1 MDTDGLS
8 TQMEMSMKDSGKM
21 ILLMVMVNI
30 STWTVQPTLGNGLTT
45 NRMAMARKIGM
56 MGLNTRDSSR
66 MEKNLDLGNSFGKMD
81 PVTRGNSM
89 KIRFQGMEL
98 TFGVIKGSM

>member
-1 MDTDGLS
+1 
-8 TQMEMSMKDSGKM
+8 
-21 ILLMVMVNI
+21 
-30 STWTVQPTLGNGLTT
+30 
-45 NRMAMARKIGM
+45 